1 MRSEPELQRWFD
13 SFLTRPLT
21 SNRKI
26 RRHLAAELPGLQERL
41 SNLHGA
47 HADASRAVIGR
58 VEVLLEGLTVKTSP
72 FHLRLIHGMVHVL
85 LRKEREGPDLGVDT
99 DVRCLNSVLRTLR
112 RSEQCLPR
120 VGEVEP

>member
-1 MRSEPELQRWFD
+1 METDAEIQRWFD
-13 SFLTRPLT
+13 SFVTRPLI

-41 SNLHGA
+41 SDLPGA
-47 HADASRAVIGR
+47 HADASRAVIER
-58 VEVLLEGLTVKTSP
+58 VEVLLGGLTVKTSP
-72 FHLRLIHGMVHVL
+72 FHLRLIHGMVHAL
-85 LRKEREGPDLGVDT
+85 LREEREGVDLGVDT

-120 VGEVEP
+120 VGEVAP